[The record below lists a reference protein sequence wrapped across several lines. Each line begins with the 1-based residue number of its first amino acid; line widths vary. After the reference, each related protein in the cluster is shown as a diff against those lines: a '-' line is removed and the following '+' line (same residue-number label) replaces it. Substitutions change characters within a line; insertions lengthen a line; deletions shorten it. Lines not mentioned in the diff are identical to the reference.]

1 MENIDIIILTVIV
14 VVAFLVFII
23 TSVREFI
30 RMEFNEYQYNP
41 NEKKYGRD
49 ALFNV
54 LEKLFNDDTISNDSK
69 KEIIKT
75 IERNIAD
82 MDDGGVYFSEEAIQK
97 IQKEK
102 KELYCE
108 YSGLPS
114 AKSYDLS

>member
-1 MENIDIIILTVIV
+1 MENIDIIILTSVV

-30 RMEFNEYQYNP
+30 RMEFDEYQYNP
-41 NEKKYGRD
+41 NAKKYGRD
-49 ALFNV
+49 AIFNL
-54 LEKLFNDDTISNDSK
+54 LEKLFEDDTISKDSK

-75 IERNIAD
+75 LERNISD
-82 MDDGGVYFSEEAIQK
+82 METDGVYFSDDVIEK

-102 KELYCE
+102 EDLYCE

-114 AKSYDLS
+114 VKSYV

>member
-1 MENIDIIILTVIV
+1 MENIDIIILTSVV

-30 RMEFNEYQYNP
+30 RMEFNEYQYDP

-49 ALFNV
+49 ALFIV
-54 LEKLFNDDTISNDSK
+54 LEKLFNDDTIGNDSK

-75 IERNIAD
+75 LERTIAD
-82 MDDGGVYFSEEAIQK
+82 MDDGGVYFSDDVIDILE
-97 IQKEK
+97 KERDQQ
-102 KELYCE
+102 YCH

-114 AKSYDLS
+114 IQSYEN

>member
-1 MENIDIIILTVIV
+1 MENIDIIILTSVV

-49 ALFNV
+49 ALFNL
-54 LEKLFNDDTISNDSK
+54 LEKLFEDDTISKDSK

-97 IQKEK
+97 IKEK
-102 KELYCE
+102 KKNYIVNIVDYLQQNHTI
-108 YSGLPS
+108 
-114 AKSYDLS
+114 

>member
-1 MENIDIIILTVIV
+1 MENIDIIILTSFVA
-14 VVAFLVFII
+14 VAFLVFII

-49 ALFNV
+49 ALFNL
-54 LEKLFNDDTISNDSK
+54 LEKLFQDDTISKDSK

-75 IERNIAD
+75 LERNMAD
-82 MDDGGVYFSEEAIQK
+82 MDHGGVYFSEDVIEK
-97 IQKEK
+97 IQKERE
-102 KELYCE
+102 ELYCE

-114 AKSYDLS
+114 VKSYD

>member
-49 ALFNV
+49 ALFNL
-54 LEKLFNDDTISNDSK
+54 LEKLFEDDTISKDSK

-75 IERNIAD
+75 LERNISD
-82 MDDGGVYFSEEAIQK
+82 METDGVYFSDDVIEK
-97 IQKEK
+97 IQKERE
-102 KELYCE
+102 ELYCE

-114 AKSYDLS
+114 VKSYQT